1 MSPEISRGSKADSVA
16 WSGRLASE
24 LNVDGVVAGVLGP
37 DDIRISPDTLR
48 RQAEVARAH
57 GNPQLA
63 SNFERAAELTAFE
76 ESEILALYELL
87 RPRRTTADE
96 LRAKA
101 DELEAREAPICA
113 AFVREAA
120 AVYERTG
127 LTA

>member
-1 MSPEISRGSKADSVA
+1 MSAPTGTA
-16 WSGRLASE
+16 WSGRDASE
-24 LNVDGVVAGVLGP
+24 LSVERVVGGELGP

-48 RQAEVARAH
+48 HQAEVARAH

-63 SNFERAAELTAFE
+63 ANFERAAELTGFE

-87 RPRRTTADE
+87 RPGRTSAE
-96 LRAKA
+96 QLRARA
-101 DELEAREAPICA
+101 DELEARSAPICA

-120 AVYERTG
+120 TVYERTG

>member
-1 MSPEISRGSKADSVA
+1 MDLTVE
-16 WSGRLASE
+16 
-24 LNVDGVVAGVLGP
+24 GVVAGELGP
-37 DDIRISPDTLR
+37 DDIRISPETLR

-63 SNFERAAELTAFE
+63 ANFERAAELTAFD

-87 RPRRTTADE
+87 RPARATGDE

-101 DELEAREAPICA
+101 DELEAKAAPLCA

>member
-1 MSPEISRGSKADSVA
+1 VDLSVDA
-16 WSGRLASE
+16 VVSGE
-24 LNVDGVVAGVLGP
+24 LGP
-37 DDIRISPDTLR
+37 DDIRISPETLR
-48 RQAEVARAH
+48 YQADVARAH

-63 SNFERAAELTAFE
+63 ANFERAAELTAFE

-87 RPRRTTADE
+87 RPHRATAVQ

-101 DELEAREAPICA
+101 DELEARSAPICA

>member
-1 MSPEISRGSKADSVA
+1 MSPGTGKA
-16 WSGRLASE
+16 WSGRDASDLSVE
-24 LNVDGVVAGVLGP
+24 GVVGGELGP

-48 RQAEVARAH
+48 HQAEVARNH

-63 SNFERAAELTAFE
+63 ANFERAAELTAFE
-76 ESEILALYELL
+76 ESEILALYEML
-87 RPRRTTADE
+87 RPGRVSGDQ

-101 DELEAREAPICA
+101 DELEARNAPICA

>member
-1 MSPEISRGSKADSVA
+1 VGLSVDA
-16 WSGRLASE
+16 VVSGE
-24 LNVDGVVAGVLGP
+24 LGP
-37 DDIRISPDTLR
+37 DDIRISPETLR
-48 RQAEVARAH
+48 HQADVARAH

-63 SNFERAAELTAFE
+63 ANFERAAELTAFE

-87 RPRRTTADE
+87 RPHRATAAQ

-101 DELEAREAPICA
+101 DELAARSAPICA

>member
-1 MSPEISRGSKADSVA
+1 MSGTVSRA
-16 WSGRLASE
+16 WSGRESTDLS
-24 LNVDGVVAGVLGP
+24 VDGVVGGDLGP

-48 RQAEVARAH
+48 HQAEVARAH

-63 SNFERAAELTAFE
+63 ANFERAAELTAFE

-87 RPRRTTADE
+87 RPHRASADE

-120 AVYERTG
+120 TVYERTG

>member
-1 MSPEISRGSKADSVA
+1 VSPTTGKA
-16 WSGRLASE
+16 WSGRDAADLT
-24 LNVDGVVAGVLGP
+24 VDGVVGGELGP

-48 RQAEVARAH
+48 HQADVARAH

-63 SNFERAAELTAFE
+63 ANFERAAELTAFDE
-76 ESEILALYELL
+76 GEVLALYEQL
-87 RPRRTTADE
+87 RPGRATGDQ

-101 DELEAREAPICA
+101 DELDARSAPICA

-120 AVYERTG
+120 TVYERTG

>member
-1 MSPEISRGSKADSVA
+1 MSSLTGRA
-16 WSGRLASE
+16 WSGREAASLRVE
-24 LNVDGVVAGVLGP
+24 GVVGGELGP

-48 RQAEVARAH
+48 HQADVARAH

-63 SNFERAAELTAFE
+63 ANFERAAELAAFE
-76 ESEILALYELL
+76 EGEILALYEML
-87 RPRRTTADE
+87 RPGRVTGAE

-101 DELEAREAPICA
+101 DLLESRGAPICA

-120 AVYERTG
+120 TVYERTG

>member
-1 MSPEISRGSKADSVA
+1 VDLTVA
-16 WSGRLASE
+16 
-24 LNVDGVVAGVLGP
+24 GVVAGELGP
-37 DDIRISPDTLR
+37 DDIRISPETLR
-48 RQAEVARAH
+48 HQADVARAH

-63 SNFERAAELTAFE
+63 ANFERAAELTAFDE
-76 ESEILALYELL
+76 AEILALYELL
-87 RPRRTTADE
+87 RPGRATGGD

-101 DELEAREAPICA
+101 DELDARQAPICA

>member
-1 MSPEISRGSKADSVA
+1 MEGRVVSPGVA
-16 WSGRLASE
+16 WSGREASE
-24 LNVDGVVAGVLGP
+24 LTVDGVVGGELGP

-48 RQAEVARAH
+48 HQAEVARAH

-63 SNFERAAELTAFE
+63 ANFERAAELTAFE

-87 RPRRTTADE
+87 RPGRATGDE
-96 LRAKA
+96 LRRKA
-101 DELEAREAPICA
+101 DELESRSAPICA

-120 AVYERTG
+120 VVYERTG

>member
-1 MSPEISRGSKADSVA
+1 
-16 WSGRLASE
+16 
-24 LNVDGVVAGVLGP
+24 VDLTVEGVVGGEVGP
-37 DDIRISPDTLR
+37 DDIRISAETLHH
-48 RQAEVARAH
+48 QAEVARSH

-63 SNFERAAELTAFE
+63 ANFERAAELTAFQ

-87 RPRRTTADE
+87 RPRRATGDE

-101 DELEAREAPICA
+101 DELEARSAPICA

>member
-1 MSPEISRGSKADSVA
+1 M
-16 WSGRLASE
+16 E
-24 LNVDGVVAGVLGP
+24 LTVEGVVAGEIGL
-37 DDIRISPDTLR
+37 DQIRISPETLR
-48 RQAEVARAH
+48 HQAEVARAH

-63 SNFERAAELTAFE
+63 ANFERAAELTAFDE
-76 ESEILALYELL
+76 TEILALYEML
-87 RPRRTTADE
+87 RPRRATGDQ

-101 DELEAREAPICA
+101 VELESRSAPLCA

>member
-1 MSPEISRGSKADSVA
+1 MSPATGKA
-16 WSGRLASE
+16 WSGRPASE
-24 LNVDGVVAGVLGP
+24 LSVDGVVGGELGP
-37 DDIRISPDTLR
+37 DDIRISPETLR
-48 RQAEVARAH
+48 HQADVALAH
-57 GNPQLA
+57 ANPQLA
-63 SNFERAAELTAFE
+63 ANFERAAELTAFE
-76 ESEILALYELL
+76 EADILALYELL
-87 RPRRTTADE
+87 RPGRSTGDQ

>member
-1 MSPEISRGSKADSVA
+1 MSSLTGRA
-16 WSGRLASE
+16 WSGREAASLRVE
-24 LNVDGVVAGVLGP
+24 EVVGGELGP

-48 RQAEVARAH
+48 HQADVARAH

-63 SNFERAAELTAFE
+63 ANFERAAELTAFE
-76 ESEILALYELL
+76 ESEILALYGML
-87 RPRRTTADE
+87 RPHRATADE
-96 LRAKA
+96 LLAKA
-101 DELEAREAPICA
+101 VELEARQAPICA

>member
-1 MSPEISRGSKADSVA
+1 V
-16 WSGRLASE
+16 E
-24 LNVDGVVAGVLGP
+24 LTVAGVVDGELGP
-37 DDIRISPDTLR
+37 PDIRISPETLR
-48 RQAEVARAH
+48 HQADVARAH

-63 SNFERAAELTAFE
+63 ANFERAAELTALE

-87 RPRRTTADE
+87 RPGRATGDE

-101 DELEAREAPICA
+101 DELDARGAPICA

-120 AVYERTG
+120 GVYERTG

>member
-1 MSPEISRGSKADSVA
+1 VSGELDVA
-16 WSGRLASE
+16 R
-24 LNVDGVVAGVLGP
+24 VVAGEVGP
-37 DDIRISPDTLR
+37 DDIRISPETLR
-48 RQAEVARAH
+48 HQADVARAH

-63 SNFERAAELTAFE
+63 ANFERAAELTALE

-87 RPRRTTADE
+87 RPRRATGDQ

-101 DELEAREAPICA
+101 DELDARAAPLCA